1 MSTTEQRR
9 DVDPNEPEIVILD
22 TPNLGDRSY
31 IVVLDD
37 IAVVV
42 DPQRDIDR
50 FLDIIDKRGW
60 RVSHVVE
67 THVHNDYVSGGLEL
81 ARLRDAEY
89 VVPRGHDYHFE
100 ATELSEG
107 DHFTAG
113 AMQWRV
119 LHTPGHTPHH
129 VSYALAIADKDVAVF
144 TGGSLLYGS
153 VGRPDLISPAATK
166 GLAHDQWRSVQR
178 LVADVATD
186 AAVFPTHGFG
196 SFCSATATVGLDSTI
211 GVQAATNPAALLD
224 EATFVEELIAGLDA
238 FPAYYK
244 HMGPANEAGARA
256 IDLSPADTADPEE
269 LRRRI
274 EAGEWVVDLRQRR
287 LWATEH
293 LQGSLSFDAEGN
305 AITYLGWLIPW
316 GTPITL
322 LGATQEQITEF
333 QRDMAR
339 IGIDRPAGQNVG
351 DPARWSR
358 GPGDLGQVTRTDFA
372 GLAAAMAADPKLL
385 VVDARRRTEWQDGHV
400 AGARHIALHEFPAR
414 LGEVAAWSQ
423 AAAHAGADP
432 TVWISCGSG
441 FRAAAGASLLARAG
455 VPVVIVD
462 ADFATAAAAGLPI
475 VVDEHET
482 MLGAAYAD

>member
-1 MSTTEQRR
+1 MNTPQI
-9 DVDPNEPEIVILD
+9 EIID

-31 IVVLDD
+31 IVGLDGD
-37 IAVVV
+37 AVVV

-50 FLDIIDKRGW
+50 VHAIIDEHGW
-60 RVSHVVE
+60 RISHVVE

-81 ARLRDAEY
+81 ARRSGATY
-89 VVPRGHDYHFE
+89 VVPRGHDYAFD
-100 ATELSEG
+100 AAIMG
-107 DHFTAG
+107 DGDSFDVGRMH
-113 AMQWRV
+113 WRV
-119 LHTPGHTPHH
+119 MHTPGHTPHH
-129 VSYALAIADKDVAVF
+129 VSYALDVDGDNVAVF

-166 GLAHDQWRSVQR
+166 GLAHDQWRSVRR
-178 LVADVATD
+178 LVTELDQN

-211 GVQAATNPAALLD
+211 GLQAATNPAALLD
-224 EATFVEELIAGLDA
+224 EHEFVDELIAGLDA

-256 IDLSPADTADPEE
+256 IDLSPADNADPEV
-269 LRRRI
+269 LRERI
-274 EAGEWVVDLRQRR
+274 AAGEWVVDLRSRKV
-287 LWATEH
+287 WAAEH
-293 LQGSLSFDAEGN
+293 LSGSLSFDAEGN

-322 LGATQEQITEF
+322 LGATQEQITDF
-333 QRDMAR
+333 QRDLVR

-351 DPARWSR
+351 DPKSWARTEA
-358 GPGDLGQVTRTDFA
+358 DLGSVERVQFPE
-372 GLAAAMAADPKLL
+372 LAKALDADPALI

-400 AGARHIALHEFPAR
+400 AGAKHVPLHDFMDQ
-414 LGEVAAWSQ
+414 LGEIKAWSD

-441 FRAAAGASLLARAG
+441 FRASVGGSLLARAG

-462 ADFATAAAAGLPI
+462 DDFAMAAAAGLPI
-475 VVDEHET
+475 VVDQHDT
-482 MLGAAYAD
+482 MLGAAYTD